1 MYKYII
7 TWVVVSMQTMPSSYA
22 TIQLELGITNSMST
36 LGLNFVTVKEKRE
49 KVFDNKKEAIIF
61 YNHAKTYSEIS
72 EVKIDSI
79 K

>member
-7 TWVVVSMQTMPSSYA
+7 TWVVASMQSMPSSDA
-22 TIQLELGITNSMST
+22 TIKTELGITNSMST
-36 LGLNFVTVKEKRE
+36 LGLHFITVKEKRE
-49 KVFDNKKEAIIF
+49 KVFENKKDAIIF
-61 YNHAKTYSEIS
+61 YNHAKTYSEII

>member
-7 TWVVVSMQTMPSSYA
+7 TWVVVSMQSMPSPDA
-22 TIQLELGITNSMST
+22 TIQRELGITNSMST

-49 KVFDNKKEAIIF
+49 KVFDNKKDAIIF
-61 YNHAKTYSEIS
+61 YNHAKNYSEII